1 MLRSRPVLR
10 VFQGGFRAARSQIA
24 RANMLL
30 SNRQGDSATHF
41 LPILKECRK
50 CRNYN
55 SGIALA
61 LRQATIINQ
70 SHQGRLFTAVPA
82 SPCFMKRPEL
92 MDASTRRFVE
102 ALLSPPP
109 RDNWS
114 RKLKATPLRTRA
126 NRSAAFQESP
136 ETRVPFIDKKR
147 ERGAKIETLA
157 DDLINLNCGTH
168 SLGLIYE
175 FFAKQFGEATGR
187 EEFIKY
193 LSGDW
198 SRNWVQAAAAR
209 VAEEQ
214 PNWSPPMPAP
224 VRISNE
230 DGANA
235 GISSQRGTSS
245 VNLHAQGHSLV
256 EHSAEAVHP

>member
-1 MLRSRPVLR
+1 
-10 VFQGGFRAARSQIA
+10 
-24 RANMLL
+24 
-30 SNRQGDSATHF
+30 
-41 LPILKECRK
+41 
-50 CRNYN
+50 
-55 SGIALA
+55 
-61 LRQATIINQ
+61 
-70 SHQGRLFTAVPA
+70 
-82 SPCFMKRPEL
+82 MKRPEL

-136 ETRVPFIDKKR
+136 ETRVTSINKKR

-230 DGANA
+230 EGANA
-235 GISSQRGTSS
+235 GISSQRGTAS
-245 VNLHAQGHSLV
+245 VKPPRPVHSLV
-256 EHSAEAVHP
+256 EHSAAAVHP

>member
-1 MLRSRPVLR
+1 
-10 VFQGGFRAARSQIA
+10 
-24 RANMLL
+24 
-30 SNRQGDSATHF
+30 
-41 LPILKECRK
+41 
-50 CRNYN
+50 
-55 SGIALA
+55 
-61 LRQATIINQ
+61 
-70 SHQGRLFTAVPA
+70 
-82 SPCFMKRPEL
+82 MKRPEL

-102 ALLSPPP
+102 ALLSPP

-136 ETRVPFIDKKR
+136 ETRVPFINKKR

-157 DDLINLNCGTH
+157 NDLITLNCGTH

-175 FFAKQFGEATGR
+175 FLAKQFGEARGR

-193 LSGDW
+193 LSGEW
-198 SRNWVQAAAAR
+198 SRDWVQAAAAR

-230 DGANA
+230 DRVNA
-235 GISSQRGTSS
+235 GILISERNRFVKDLARPHGFDLFDRVS
-245 VNLHAQGHSLV
+245 VLWLKK
-256 EHSAEAVHP
+256 

>member
-1 MLRSRPVLR
+1 
-10 VFQGGFRAARSQIA
+10 
-24 RANMLL
+24 
-30 SNRQGDSATHF
+30 
-41 LPILKECRK
+41 
-50 CRNYN
+50 
-55 SGIALA
+55 
-61 LRQATIINQ
+61 
-70 SHQGRLFTAVPA
+70 
-82 SPCFMKRPEL
+82 MKRPEL

-126 NRSAAFQESP
+126 NRIAAFQ
-136 ETRVPFIDKKR
+136 DKKR

-175 FFAKQFGEATGR
+175 FLAKQLGEARGR

-193 LSGDW
+193 LSGEW
-198 SRNWVQAAAAR
+198 SRDWVQAAAAR

-214 PNWSPPMPAP
+214 PNWSPPKPAP

-235 GISSQRGTSS
+235 GGRGTAS
-245 VNLHAQGHSLV
+245 VKRPCPVHSLV

>member
-1 MLRSRPVLR
+1 
-10 VFQGGFRAARSQIA
+10 
-24 RANMLL
+24 
-30 SNRQGDSATHF
+30 
-41 LPILKECRK
+41 
-50 CRNYN
+50 
-55 SGIALA
+55 
-61 LRQATIINQ
+61 
-70 SHQGRLFTAVPA
+70 
-82 SPCFMKRPEL
+82 MKRPEL

-136 ETRVPFIDKKR
+136 ETRVPFINKKW

-193 LSGDW
+193 VSGDW

-235 GISSQRGTSS
+235 GISSQRDGCRENSRQA
-245 VNLHAQGHSLV
+245 AQQRTRPQALPL
-256 EHSAEAVHP
+256 EAMILSGREAPYSRQLTQSPRQRAQVAIAAISIPRAVAIPPA

>member
-1 MLRSRPVLR
+1 MHRHAVLSKRYSVHRLATIGRENSGPLPCEHVQTEVPRSRNHQKR
-10 VFQGGFRAARSQIA
+10 
-24 RANMLL
+24 
-30 SNRQGDSATHF
+30 
-41 LPILKECRK
+41 EC
-50 CRNYN
+50 
-55 SGIALA
+55 LF
-61 LRQATIINQ
+61 IN
-70 SHQGRLFTAVPA
+70 
-82 SPCFMKRPEL
+82 
-92 MDASTRRFVE
+92 
-102 ALLSPPP
+102 
-109 RDNWS
+109 
-114 RKLKATPLRTRA
+114 
-126 NRSAAFQESP
+126 
-136 ETRVPFIDKKR
+136 KKW

-193 LSGDW
+193 VSGDW

-235 GISSQRGTSS
+235 GISSQRGAAS
-245 VNLHAQGHSLV
+245 VKPPRPVHSLG
-256 EHSAEAVHP
+256 EHSAAAVHP

>member
-1 MLRSRPVLR
+1 
-10 VFQGGFRAARSQIA
+10 
-24 RANMLL
+24 
-30 SNRQGDSATHF
+30 
-41 LPILKECRK
+41 
-50 CRNYN
+50 
-55 SGIALA
+55 
-61 LRQATIINQ
+61 
-70 SHQGRLFTAVPA
+70 
-82 SPCFMKRPEL
+82 MKRPEL

-147 ERGAKIETLA
+147 ERGAKIDTLA

-175 FFAKQFGEATGR
+175 FLAKKFGEARGR

-193 LSGDW
+193 LSGEW
-198 SRNWVQAAAAR
+198 SRDWVQAAAAR

-214 PNWSPPMPAP
+214 PNWSPPMTAP

-235 GISSQRGTSS
+235 GISSQRGTAS
-245 VNLHAQGHSLV
+245 VKPPCPVYSLV